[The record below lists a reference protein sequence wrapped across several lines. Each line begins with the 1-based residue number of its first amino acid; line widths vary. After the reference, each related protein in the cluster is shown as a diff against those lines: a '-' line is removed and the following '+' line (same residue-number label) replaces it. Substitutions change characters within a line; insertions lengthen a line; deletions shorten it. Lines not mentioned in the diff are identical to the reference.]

1 MLDLNPLPFTCNYV
15 HPLKRRGD
23 FYCLFN
29 TVKNMTDAR
38 MLINFKIKESDKLAL
53 ILCGYELNLVFIK

>member
-1 MLDLNPLPFTCNYV
+1 MLDLNPLPFTRNYA

-29 TVKNMTDAR
+29 TVKNMTDVK
-38 MLINFKIKESDKLAL
+38 MLINFKNKESDKLAL
-53 ILCGYELNLVFIK
+53 FLCGYELNLVFIK